1 VESRRLPRSLSIQTV
16 TYWLPLVTIMLVM
29 MDLGRSPMEWC
40 CRKMVMTRLRLYAV
54 TQTVVTVPIGGLKGI
69 GKHFK
74 RLGWPGLETETQ
86 SETHYL
92 PEGVFDTSSYRRRLI
107 FTLSS
112 FAVLLMILF
121 RMFAIQHLRV

>member
-1 VESRRLPRSLSIQTV
+1 MPRSLSIQTV

-54 TQTVVTVPIGGLKGI
+54 VQTIVTVPVGGVKGF
-69 GKHFK
+69 GKRVA

-92 PEGVFDTSSYRRRLI
+92 PEGVFDTSSHRRRLI

-112 FAVLLMILF
+112 FAMLLMTLF
-121 RMFAIQHLRV
+121 RMFAIQHL